1 MIRTVLGD
9 IDRSRLGMTL
19 AHEHFIIDLDRIR
32 KDGISRIDTPEE
44 VIPEIRLMMEDG
56 IQSAFEVSTIDLGR
70 DVEKLRTISQATGL
84 QIVASTGYYLSP
96 FHPAELES
104 QTPEEIARI
113 YEKELLEGIGDTG
126 IRAGLI
132 AEIASSPEAFVGQEK
147 KILVAAGIASRRTG
161 AAVSTHTGRLTAHE
175 TIQILLDQG
184 MDPDKIILGHQD
196 LIDDH
201 EYHLSLLEHGVNIAF
216 DTCGK
221 SAYMPDE
228 IRARN
233 VLSLIREGY
242 GDHLVLSNDISRR
255 TYFTSA
261 GGPGYVAVMR
271 IVVPLL
277 RQQGATE
284 EELRKLL
291 VDNPARIVDND
302 WRQVSC
308 S

>member
-9 IDRSRLGMTL
+9 IDQAKLGRTL

-32 KDGISRIDTPEE
+32 KDGISRIDTTEE
-44 VIPEIRLMMEDG
+44 VIPEIRLAMEDG
-56 IQSAFEVSTIDLGR
+56 IQAAFEVSTIDLGR

-84 QIVASTGYYLSP
+84 HIVASTGYYLSP
-96 FHPAELES
+96 YHPAQLEH
-104 QTPEEIARI
+104 QTPEEIAQV
-113 YEKELLEGIGDTG
+113 YERELTEGIGDTG

-147 KILVAAGIASRRTG
+147 KILAAAGIASRRTG
-161 AAVSTHTGRLTAHE
+161 AAVSTHTGRATALE
-175 TIQILLDQG
+175 TIETLLAEG
-184 MDPDKIILGHQD
+184 MEPGKIILGHQD
-196 LIDDH
+196 LIDDR
-201 EYHLSLLEHGVNIAF
+201 EYHLSLLKYGVNIAF

-228 IRARN
+228 TRAKN
-233 VLSLIREGY
+233 ALALIREGY
-242 GDHLVLSNDISRR
+242 GDRLVLSNDVSRR

-271 IVVPLL
+271 SVVPLL
-277 RQQGATE
+277 REQGATE
-284 EELRKLL
+284 EEIRKLL

-302 WRQVSC
+302 WR
-308 S
+308 

>member
-9 IDRSRLGMTL
+9 MDRSRLGMTL

-32 KDGISRIDTPEE
+32 KDGVSRIDTPEE

-56 IQSAFEVSTIDLGR
+56 IRSAFEVSTIDLGR
-70 DVEKLRTISQATGL
+70 DVEKLKTISQETGL

-96 FHPAELES
+96 FHPAELEP
-104 QTPEEIARI
+104 QTPEEIADT

-126 IRAGLI
+126 IRAGMI
-132 AEIASSPEAFVGQEK
+132 AEIASSPESFVGQER

-161 AAVSTHTGRLTAHE
+161 AAVSTHTGRFTAHE
-175 TIQILLDQG
+175 TVKILLDQG

-201 EYHLSLLEHGVNIAF
+201 DYHLSLLEHGINIAF

-228 IRARN
+228 TRAKN
-233 VLSLIREGY
+233 ALSLIREGY
-242 GDHLVLSNDISRR
+242 GDHLVLSNDVSRR

-271 IVVPLL
+271 TVVPLL
-277 RQQGATE
+277 RQYGATE
-284 EELRKLL
+284 EEIGRLL
-291 VDNPARIVDND
+291 TDNPGRIVDND
-302 WRQVSC
+302 WR
-308 S
+308 

>member
-9 IDRSRLGMTL
+9 IAPSELGVTL

-56 IQSAFEVSTIDLGR
+56 IQATFEVSTIDLGR
-70 DVEKLRTISQATGL
+70 DVEKLRAISQATGL
-84 QIVASTGYYLSP
+84 RIVASTGYYLSP
-96 FHPAELES
+96 FHPAELAD
-104 QTPEEIARI
+104 QTPEDIART
-113 YEKELLEGIGDTG
+113 YERELLEGIDGTG
-126 IRAGLI
+126 IKAGLI
-132 AEIASSPEAFVGQEK
+132 AEIASSPDGFVGQEK
-147 KILVAAGIASRRTG
+147 KILTAAGIASRRTG
-161 AAVSTHTGRLTAHE
+161 AAVSTHTGRVNALATIE
-175 TIQILLDQG
+175 TLLAEG
-184 MDPDKIILGHQD
+184 MDPDKVILGHQD
-196 LIDDH
+196 LIDDR
-201 EYHLSLLEHGVNIAF
+201 EYHLSLLKYGVNIAF

-228 IRARN
+228 TRAQN
-233 VLSLIREGY
+233 ALALIREGY
-242 GDHLVLSNDISRR
+242 GDKLVLSNDVSRR

-271 IVVPLL
+271 SVVPLM
-277 RQQGATE
+277 RKCGATE
-284 EELRKLL
+284 EEIRKLL

-302 WRQVSC
+302 WRAVSC

>member
-9 IDRSRLGMTL
+9 IDRAQLGRTL
-19 AHEHFIIDLDRIR
+19 AHEHFIIDLDRVR

-56 IQSAFEVSTIDLGR
+56 IQAAFEVSTIDLGR

-84 QIVASTGYYLSP
+84 HIVASTGYYLSP
-96 FHPAELES
+96 YHPAQLES
-104 QTPEEIARI
+104 QTPEEIAEVYVR
-113 YEKELLEGIGDTG
+113 ELTEGIGNTG

-132 AEIASSPEAFVGQEK
+132 AEIASSPENFVGQER
-147 KILVAAGIASRRTG
+147 KILEAAGIASRRTG
-161 AAVSTHTGRLTAHE
+161 AAVSTHTGRATALE

-184 MDPDKIILGHQD
+184 MDPDKIVLGHQD

-201 EYHLSLLEHGVNIAF
+201 AYHLSLLKHGINIAF

-228 IRARN
+228 TRAKN
-233 VLSLIREGY
+233 ILTLIREGY
-242 GDHLVLSNDISRR
+242 GDHLVLSNDVSRR

-277 RQQGATE
+277 RQYGAAE
-284 EELRKLL
+284 EEIEKLL
-291 VDNPARIVDND
+291 VNNPARIVDND
-302 WRQVSC
+302 WR
-308 S
+308 

>member
-96 FHPAELES
+96 FHPVELET
-104 QTPEEIARI
+104 QTPEEIART

-132 AEIASSPEAFVGQEK
+132 AEIASSPEDFVGQEK
-147 KILVAAGIASRRTG
+147 KILTAAGIASRRTG
-161 AAVSTHTGRLTAHE
+161 AAVSTHTGRFTAHE

-201 EYHLSLLEHGVNIAF
+201 EYHLSLLEKGVNIAF

-228 IRARN
+228 TRAKN
-233 VLSLIREGY
+233 ALSLIRAGY

-277 RQQGATE
+277 REYGATE

-302 WRQVSC
+302 WR
-308 S
+308 

>member
-9 IDRSRLGMTL
+9 IEPARLGMTL
-19 AHEHFIIDLDRIR
+19 AHEHFIIDLDRVR
-32 KDGISRIDTPEE
+32 KDGVSRIDTPEE
-44 VIPEIRLMMEDG
+44 VIPEIRLMMADG

-84 QIVASTGYYLSP
+84 HIVASTGYYLSP
-96 FHPAELES
+96 FHPAILAD
-104 QTPEEIARI
+104 QGPEEIADT

-126 IRAGLI
+126 IKAGFI

-147 KILVAAGIASRRTG
+147 KILVAAGMAAKRTG
-161 AAVSTHTGRLTAHE
+161 AAVSTHTGRVNAKE
-175 TIQILLDQG
+175 TIETLLDQG
-184 MDPDKIILGHQD
+184 MDPDKVIIGHQD

-201 EYHLSLLEHGVNIAF
+201 DYHLSLLKRGVNIAF

-228 IRARN
+228 TRARN
-233 VLSLIREGY
+233 ILSLIRTGY
-242 GDHLVLSNDISRR
+242 GDHLVLSNDVSRR
-255 TYFTSA
+255 SYFTSA

-277 RQQGATE
+277 REYGATQE
-284 EELRKLL
+284 EIQKLL
-291 VDNPARIVDND
+291 VDNPARIVNND
-302 WRQVSC
+302 WR
-308 S
+308 

>member
-9 IDRSRLGMTL
+9 IDRTKLGRTL
-19 AHEHFIIDLDRIR
+19 AHEHFIIDLDRVR

-56 IQSAFEVSTIDLGR
+56 ITAAFEVSTIDLGR
-70 DVEKLRTISQATGL
+70 DVEKLRTISRETGL
-84 QIVASTGYYLSP
+84 HIVASTGYYLSP
-96 FHPAELES
+96 YHPAELAD
-104 QTPEEIARI
+104 QTPDEIART
-113 YEKELLEGIGDTG
+113 YEKELTSGIGDTG
-126 IRAGLI
+126 IKAGFI

-161 AAVSTHTGRLTAHE
+161 AAVSTHTGRFTALE
-175 TIQILLDQG
+175 TIETLLAEG
-184 MDPDKIILGHQD
+184 MEPDKIILGHQD

-201 EYHLSLLEHGVNIAF
+201 DYHLSLLKHGINIAF

-228 IRARN
+228 TRARN
-233 VLSLIREGY
+233 ILSLIREGY
-242 GDHLVLSNDISRR
+242 SDHLVLSNDVSRR

-271 IVVPLL
+271 SVVPLL
-277 RQQGATE
+277 REQGATE
-284 EELRKLL
+284 EEISKLL

-302 WRQVSC
+302 WR
-308 S
+308 